1 MGFWDTV
8 KGNTNP
14 MKSLVDKAQEAFNQV
29 SVPQQPPTYD
39 NQIAARQTRPMQVAS
54 MPTQAAQTRPMTGPE
69 FTPISGVSL
78 EQYAHLLALMS
89 DCGEDEERCLMLAAS
104 QGVDAAAWAAAK
116 EGWTARMADPALE
129 NRVSYAFLDF
139 YSPAMDRKR
148 GGKEPISLEEYTR
161 IFAETSFRKD
171 PLDASK
177 PIDRL
182 VVLKENSL
190 TESLWNECLVY
201 WSPKVSDA
209 QNPVYQ
215 RYSQILRNEM
225 QRLTGR

>member
-1 MGFWDTV
+1 MGFWDIV

-14 MKSLVDKAQEAFNQV
+14 MKSLVDKAQDALNQV
-29 SVPQQPPTYD
+29 SALQTQSLGSSMPSM
-39 NQIAARQTRPMQVAS
+39 QTRPMQAAA
-54 MPTQAAQTRPMTGPE
+54 MPTQAAQPRPMTGPE
-69 FTPISGVSL
+69 FAPINGVSL
-78 EQYAHLLALMS
+78 EQYANLLALMS
-89 DCGEDEERCLMLAAS
+89 DCGEDEERCLMIAAS
-104 QGVDAAAWAAAK
+104 QGVGAAAWAAAK

-139 YSPAMDRKR
+139 YSPAMERKR

-182 VVLKENSL
+182 VVLKENNL
-190 TESLWNECLVY
+190 TESHWNECLVY
-201 WSPKVSDA
+201 WSPKVSDG

-215 RYSQILRNEM
+215 HYSQLLRNEM

>member
-1 MGFWDTV
+1 MGFWDLV
-8 KGNTNP
+8 KGNTSP
-14 MKSLVDKAQEAFNQV
+14 MKSLVDKAHEAHNQV
-29 SVPQQPPTYD
+29 SIPKTQSLGSSMPSM
-39 NQIAARQTRPMQVAS
+39 QTRPMQAAS
-54 MPTQAAQTRPMTGPE
+54 MPTQAAQPRPMTGPE
-69 FTPISGVSL
+69 FAPISGVSL
-78 EQYAHLLALMS
+78 EQYANLLALMS

-104 QGVDAAAWAAAK
+104 QGVDAAAWVAAK

-182 VVLKENSL
+182 VVLKENNL
-190 TESLWNECLVY
+190 TESKWNECLVY

-215 RYSQILRNEM
+215 RYSQILRDEM
-225 QRLTGR
+225 QRLLGR